1 MLRRGVQGRKVC
13 QITGM
18 DLFFVDKINKIVK
31 MEEELKN
38 IKVEEFTEESLSYY
52 KEKGFSDKAISNF
65 VGCKPPE
72 IYALRKKWN
81 YYACI

>member
-1 MLRRGVQGRKVC
+1 MLRRGYKEEKVC

-38 IKVEEFTEESLSYY
+38 IKVTT
-52 KEKGFSDKAISNF
+52 
-65 VGCKPPE
+65 
-72 IYALRKKWN
+72 RKK
-81 YYACI
+81 ASLIRQSVTL